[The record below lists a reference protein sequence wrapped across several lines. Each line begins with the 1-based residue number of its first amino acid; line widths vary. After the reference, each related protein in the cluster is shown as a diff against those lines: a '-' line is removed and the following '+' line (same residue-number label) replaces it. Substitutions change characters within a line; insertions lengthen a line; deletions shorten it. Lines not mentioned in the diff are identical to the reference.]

1 MLKSATN
8 WAQIFDTVLAQG
20 FFKFLREILLP
31 ICLNFLTSIIPT
43 SWPHFGPL
51 WFAEKASLECPFPL
65 SYLFNVLWRTIKKE
79 KRYLKCQYK
88 SSKSAHIKQEWCLVI
103 FYDLLFP
110 VVSRI
115 FGWHFDC
122 RYQKMSMPPTPNW
135 KLKKI
140 RRIWCDSW
148 NSRVI
153 IQLSVW
159 HWN

>member
-43 SWPHFGPL
+43 SWPHFRPL

-110 VVSRI
+110 VVQI
-115 FGWHFDC
+115 LLKGLLFFGILIADH
-122 RYQKMSMPPTPNW
+122 KMSMSYI
-135 KLKKI
+135 KKT
-140 RRIWCDSW
+140 WD
-148 NSRVI
+148 
-153 IQLSVW
+153 
-159 HWN
+159 